1 MEGGFVN
8 ILTIS
13 TIYVTSKMYV
23 ESKLKELESKLL
35 ELSHDNLVKVK
46 KTILNDTSEMGD
58 IDIISKV
65 LEKAEEE
72 DDSERKLLSKLK
84 QKTKDVYG
92 TGKNVNLYLKYVDT
106 LKEST

>member
-13 TIYVTSKMYV
+13 TIYGTSKMYV
-23 ESKLKELESKLL
+23 ELKLKELESKLL

-46 KTILNDTSEMGD
+46 ETILNDTSEMSN
-58 IDIISKV
+58 IEIISKV

-72 DDSERKLLSKLK
+72 DDSERKFLSKLK

-92 TGKNVNLYLKYVDT
+92 TGKNAKLYLKYIDT
-106 LKEST
+106 LKESS